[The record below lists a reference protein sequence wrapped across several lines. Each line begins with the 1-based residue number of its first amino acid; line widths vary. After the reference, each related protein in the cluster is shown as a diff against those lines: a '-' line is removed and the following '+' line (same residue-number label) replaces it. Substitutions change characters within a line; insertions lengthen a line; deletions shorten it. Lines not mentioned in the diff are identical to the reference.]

1 MGTPLFGAWLNMLH
15 SLMTLALI
23 SSSIHCQIKFS
34 GVVSSR
40 STNTSSTIVTEFAF
54 PPNPTNLPTPRSA
67 VIRFPSFSTAPPST
81 SHPSPTPTTRLFA
94 LNQWGHIE
102 CKARTDCP
110 PDVVDTEKKEVIKY
124 SCEEPISQIIAKRE
138 GAGIGGASF
147 AAPPEN
153 EDPAKTCAEDLT
165 AYYCADPTR
174 PGCELCPGLG
184 PDHAGP
190 VPGYCYQRTVFL
202 GSPPNYLTGSVG
214 QTVSSIAGLQQGQ
227 RGEDILPC
235 AQ

>member
-1 MGTPLFGAWLNMLH
+1 M
-15 SLMTLALI
+15 
-23 SSSIHCQIKFS
+23 
-34 GVVSSR
+34 
-40 STNTSSTIVTEFAF
+40 
-54 PPNPTNLPTPRSA
+54 
-67 VIRFPSFSTAPPST
+67 
-81 SHPSPTPTTRLFA
+81 
-94 LNQWGHIE
+94 
-102 CKARTDCP
+102 
-110 PDVVDTEKKEVIKY
+110 
-124 SCEEPISQIIAKRE
+124 RE

-165 AYYCADPTR
+165 AYYCADSTR

-214 QTVSSIAGLQQGQ
+214 QTVSSLGGLQQQGQ